1 MSDELQKAAVID
13 IDAML
18 QPVSDES
25 PSGENL
31 RYSGLYDEITE
42 ARRAD
47 DDLNQGDWQT
57 ELKAADYRKV
67 IDLAVGSL
75 TSTTRDL
82 QIAAWLSE
90 ALVRQYGF
98 VGLRDSM
105 KLLTGLQANF
115 WDTLHPEVDEGD
127 MEGRANAV
135 AWFETQA
142 SQTIVTIPITGG
154 NGYSFRDWE
163 DSKTFNFSDNTE
175 NLDPAEQERIGE
187 LKAQA
192 EKQRR
197 VTGEMWLAAVGATRR
212 ARCEEV
218 NFDIEEC
225 WVEFNNLNQAIEEKY
240 DRNQMPGLSNLK
252 KSLDAVHTQVKKLLE
267 QKRKEEPDESDLPAE
282 DGSVSEDGTPRAGG
296 LSSGAI
302 SSRRDA
308 LRRLNEIADFF
319 HRTEPHSPISYIVQ
333 RAVKWG
339 NMPLELWLQ
348 DVIKDETVLYNL
360 RQTLGLSTGDG
371 TGYEAGYDSGSNSN
385 SEETSESEAGW

>member
-57 ELKAADYRKV
+57 ELKVADYRKV
-67 IDLAVGSL
+67 IDLAVGPL
-75 TSTTRDL
+75 TSATRDL

-90 ALVRQYGF
+90 ALIRQYGF
-98 VGLRDSM
+98 AGLRDSM
-105 KLLTGLQANF
+105 KLLTGLQVNF

-127 MEGRANAV
+127 MEGRANAI

-142 SQTIVTIPITGG
+142 SQSIMTIPVTGG

-163 DSKTFNFSDNTE
+163 DSKIFNFSDNAE
-175 NLDPAEQERIGE
+175 SLDSAEEERISE

-197 VTGEMWLAAVGATRR
+197 VTGEMWKVAVGATRR
-212 ARCEEV
+212 ALCEEV

-240 DRNQMPGLSNLK
+240 DRNQMPGLANLK

-282 DGSVSEDGTPRAGG
+282 DVSVGEDGTPRAGG
-296 LSSGAI
+296 LSAGAV

-339 NMPLELWLQ
+339 NMPLEMWLQ

-360 RQTLGLSTGDG
+360 RQTLGIATGDG
-371 TGYEAGYDSGSNSN
+371 YEGGYDSSSYTN
-385 SEETSESEAGW
+385 SEDVSAQSEEGY